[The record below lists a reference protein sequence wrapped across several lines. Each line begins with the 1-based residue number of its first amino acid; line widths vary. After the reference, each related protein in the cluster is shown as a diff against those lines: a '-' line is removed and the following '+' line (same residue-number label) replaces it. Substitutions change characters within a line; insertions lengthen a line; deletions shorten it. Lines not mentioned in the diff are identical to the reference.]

1 MTLPVRAVALML
13 SYGML
18 SHQHVTK
25 SYVKMLM
32 FACRMNLYQLCH
44 FTL

>member
-1 MTLPVRAVALML
+1 MTLPLRAVALML

-25 SYVKMLM
+25 SYIKMLM

-44 FTL
+44 CTL